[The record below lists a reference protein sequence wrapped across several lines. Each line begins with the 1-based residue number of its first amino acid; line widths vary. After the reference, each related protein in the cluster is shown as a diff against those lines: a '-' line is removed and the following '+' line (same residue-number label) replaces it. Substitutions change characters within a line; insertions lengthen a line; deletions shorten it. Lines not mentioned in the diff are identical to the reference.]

1 MPRTTAALNSFVS
14 GEFSAKLDGRTDF
27 EKYASGCKTLENML
41 VHPQGAAARRVG
53 TQFISEVKTSSA
65 KTRLIPFEFST
76 TQTYVLEFG
85 NTYIRMFKDKGQITE
100 GDVTVT
106 AITKANPGVVTAT
119 SHGYAD
125 GDIVILS
132 SVVGMTEVN
141 GKTFKVSNKDT
152 NTFELENVDGVDV
165 DTSGF
170 TTYSSGGDANKIYEI
185 VSPYLTA
192 ELFELKFAQSA
203 DVMYIVHPNHETMKL
218 SRTGHTAWTLTE
230 VAFTDGPYLSTNTT
244 ATTLTPASVGVA
256 TGVNITASAITGI
269 NGGVGWL
276 ATDVGRILK
285 FNSGKA
291 IITART
297 NTTVVVATIT
307 TAFTNTN
314 ATAAFNL
321 GAFSDTTGHPSCV
334 SFFEQRLVFAG
345 TTDEPQTLYFSKSG
359 DYENMTTG
367 TNADD
372 AMVYTIASN
381 QVNKIRYLKAV
392 RTLLIG
398 TTGGEFSVSADGTD
412 AAVTPTNVTIKRQSS
427 FGAANVDAQPA
438 GNAVLFLQRAKRKI
452 RELAYNYDSDG
463 YVAPDLT
470 ILNETVTNSGI
481 TEMAYQQAPDS
492 ILWCVRDDGVLAGL
506 TYQRTDNVVAW
517 HRHIIGGKSDTG
529 KNIIQQKINFTAN
542 GTIVNGTANSITL
555 ASHGLVTNDPIYYY
569 AAANPIT
576 GISSGSLYYVITT
589 DANTIKLSLTAALSA
604 AGTAIS
610 LTAPSTASTQSI
622 YQGVNISSNVIYSSA
637 HGLKT
642 GDIIFYDNVGTT
654 IGGLSEN
661 TSYYVS
667 RVDDNQFKLYSD
679 SNLVNVVSLTSAHTS
694 EQVDNIL
701 QNAKVESVATIS
713 GDLNEDELWI
723 VSQRWVNGAVRRFVE
738 CFSDFDFD
746 ETAPEDFKFLD
757 SHLSYSGVAVS
768 SLSGLDHLEGE
779 TVSILADGA
788 THATKVV
795 SSGAISLDRA
805 ATKVVVGL
813 PYSSVLQTMR
823 IEGGAGQ
830 YEGTAQ
836 GKIKRI
842 SKVVLRLFETVGAKV
857 GPSLDNL
864 ETVPFRTTS
873 GAMDLPVSTFLAGD
887 KEVEFADDYNTD
899 GFIFVKQEQP
909 LPLTILALYPTIVT
923 NDG

>member
-1 MPRTTAALNSFVS
+1 MPRTTASINSFVS

-53 TQFISEVKTSSA
+53 TQFIAEVKTSAA

-76 TQTYVLEFG
+76 TQTYILEFG
-85 NTYIRMFKDKGQITE
+85 NNYIRFFKDKGQI
-100 GDVTVT
+100 
-106 AITKANPGVVTAT
+106 
-119 SHGYAD
+119 
-125 GDIVILS
+125 
-132 SVVGMTEVN
+132 
-141 GKTFKVSNKDT
+141 F
-152 NTFELENVDGVDV
+152 
-165 DTSGF
+165 
-170 TTYSSGGDANKIYEI
+170 SSGSAYEI
-185 VSPYLTA
+185 STPYLTA
-192 ELFELKFAQSA
+192 ELFEIKFAQSA
-203 DVMYIVHPNHETMKL
+203 DVMFLCHPNHEVMKL
-218 SRTGHTAWTLTE
+218 SRTAHTSWTLTE
-230 VAFTDGPYLSTNTT
+230 VDFTDGPYLATNTT
-244 ATTLTPASVGVA
+244 DTTLTPQQTA
-256 TGVNITASAITGI
+256 TGTGKTITASAVTGI

-297 NTTVVVATIT
+297 NATVAVATIT
-307 TAFTNTN
+307 TAFTNTD

-321 GAFSDTTGHPSCV
+321 GAFSNTTGFPSCV

-438 GNAVLFLQRAKRKI
+438 GNAVLFLQAAKRKI

-470 ILNETVTNSGI
+470 ILNETVTKSGI
-481 TEMAYQQAPDS
+481 TEMAFQQSPDN
-492 ILWCVRDDGVLAGL
+492 ILWCVREDGVLAGL

-517 HRHIIGGKSDTG
+517 HRHILGGRSDTT
-529 KNIIQQKINFTAN
+529 KNIIQQQISFTAN
-542 GTIVNGTANSITL
+542 TTIVNGTNNTITL
-555 ASHGLVTNDPIYYY
+555 SSHGLATNDPIYYY

-576 GISSGSLYYVITT
+576 GISSGSLYYVIRT
-589 DANTIKLSLTAALSA
+589 DANTIKLATTAARSA

-610 LTAPSTASTQSI
+610 LTGPSTASTQFI
-622 YQGVNISSNVIYSSA
+622 YQGVNISSNVIYSDD
-637 HGLKT
+637 HGFKT

-661 TSYYVS
+661 VPYYVS
-667 RVDDNQFKLYSD
+667 RVDDDQFKLYTD
-679 SNLVNVVSLTSAHTS
+679 SKLVHVVSLTSAHTS
-694 EQVDNIL
+694 EQTDNIL
-701 QNAKVESVATIS
+701 QDAKVESIASIS
-713 GDLNEDELWI
+713 GDLNEDELWVI
-723 VSQRWVNGAVRRFVE
+723 TQRWVNGAIKRYVE
-738 CFSDFDFD
+738 CFSEFDFD

-768 SLSGLDHLEGE
+768 SVSGLSHLEGE
-779 TVSILADGA
+779 TVYILADGA

-795 SSGAISLDRA
+795 ASGAITLDRPSR
-805 ATKVVVGL
+805 KVTVGL
-813 PYSSVLQTMR
+813 PYNSVLQTMR
-823 IEGGAGQ
+823 IEAGAGQ

-842 SKVVLRLFETVGAKV
+842 SKVILRLFETVGAKV
-857 GPSLDNL
+857 GPSLDSL

-887 KEVEFADDYNTD
+887 KEVEFTDDYNTD
-899 GFIFVKQEQP
+899 GFIFVKQDQA
-909 LPLTILALYPTIVT
+909 LPLTVLALYPTIVT
-923 NDG
+923 SDG

>member
-1 MPRTTAALNSFVS
+1 MPRTTASLNSFVS

-27 EKYASGCKTLENML
+27 EKYSSGCKTLQNML

-53 TQFISEVKTSSA
+53 TQFISSVKTA
-65 KTRLIPFEFST
+65 ANKTRLIPFEFST
-76 TQTYVLEFG
+76 TQTYILEFG
-85 NTYIRMFKDKGQITE
+85 NQYIRFYKDKGQI
-100 GDVTVT
+100 
-106 AITKANPGVVTAT
+106 
-119 SHGYAD
+119 
-125 GDIVILS
+125 LS
-132 SVVGMTEVN
+132 SG
-141 GKTFKVSNKDT
+141 S
-152 NTFELENVDGVDV
+152 
-165 DTSGF
+165 
-170 TTYSSGGDANKIYEI
+170 AYEI
-185 VSPYLTA
+185 STPYLTA
-192 ELFELKFAQSA
+192 ELFDIKFAQSA
-203 DVMYIVHPNHETMKL
+203 DVMYLVHPNHEAMKL
-218 SRTGHTAWTLTE
+218 SRTDHTAWSLDQVE
-230 VAFTDGPYLSTNTT
+230 FTDGPYLPINTT
-244 ATTLTPASVGVA
+244 ATTLTPASSGTG
-256 TGVNITASAITGI
+256 TGVNITASAVTGI
-269 NGGVGWL
+269 NGGDGFQT
-276 ATDVGRILK
+276 TDVGRIIS

-291 IITART
+291 KITSRT
-297 NTTVVVATIT
+297 STTVVVCTIT
-307 TAFTNTN
+307 TAFANTD
-314 ATAAFNL
+314 AKDDWKL

-345 TTDEPQTLYFSKSG
+345 TTDEPQTIYFSKSG

-412 AAVTPTNVTIKRQSS
+412 AAVTPTNITIKRQSS

-470 ILNETVTNSGI
+470 ILNETVTKSGI
-481 TEMAYQQAPDS
+481 TEMAYQQSPDS
-492 ILWCVRDDGVLAGL
+492 ILWCVRNDGVFSGL

-517 HRHIIGGKSDTG
+517 HRHILGGKSDTT
-529 KNIIQQKINFTAN
+529 KNIIQQQISFTAN
-542 GTIVNGTANSITL
+542 TTVVNGTNNTITL
-555 ASHGLVTNDPIYYY
+555 TSHGLATNDPIYYY

-576 GISSGSLYYVITT
+576 GISSGKLYFVIRT
-589 DANTIKLSLTAALSA
+589 DANTIKLATTAANSA

-610 LTAPSTASTQSI
+610 LTGPSTASTQFI
-622 YQGVNISSNVIYSSA
+622 YQGINISSNVIYSND
-637 HGLKT
+637 HGFET
-642 GDIIFYDNVGTT
+642 GDIIFYDNTGTA

-661 TSYYVS
+661 ISYYVS
-667 RVDDNQFKLYSD
+667 RVDDDQFKLYTD
-679 SNLVNVVSLTSAHTS
+679 SKLTSVVTLTSAKTT
-694 EQVDNIL
+694 EQTDNIL
-701 QNAKVESVATIS
+701 QDAKVESVATIS
-713 GDLNEDELWI
+713 GDLNEDELWVI
-723 VSQRWVNGAVRRFVE
+723 VQRFVNGAVVRHIE

-788 THATKVV
+788 THSTKIV
-795 SSGAISLDRA
+795 SSGAVSLDRA
-805 ATKVVVGL
+805 SRKVVIGL
-813 PYSSVLQTMR
+813 PYNSVLQTMR
-823 IEGGAGQ
+823 IEAGAGQ
-830 YEGTAQ
+830 TEGTAQ

-842 SKVVLRLFETVGAKV
+842 SKVILRLFETVGAKV
-857 GPSLDNL
+857 GPTLDSL

-873 GAMDLPVSTFLAGD
+873 SAMDLPVSTFLAGD
-887 KEVEFADDYNTD
+887 KEVEFTDDYNTD
-899 GFIFVKQEQP
+899 GFIVVKQDQP
-909 LPLTILALYPTIVT
+909 LPLTVLALYPTIVT

>member
-1 MPRTTAALNSFVS
+1 MPRTTASLNSFVS
-14 GEFSAKLDGRTDF
+14 GEFSAKMDGRIDF
-27 EKYASGCKTLENML
+27 DKYSSGCKTLQNML

-53 TQFISEVKTSSA
+53 TQFISEVKDSSA

-100 GDVTVT
+100 SDVTVS
-106 AITKANPGVVTAT
+106 AITQANPAVVTAN
-119 SHGYAD
+119 SHGFSN
-125 GDIVILS
+125 GDFVILS

-141 GKTFKVSNKDT
+141 GKTFKVADKTT
-152 NTFELENVDGVDV
+152 NTFELQDVDGTDINS
-165 DTSGF
+165 SGF
-170 TTYSSGGDANKIYEI
+170 TAYSSGGDANRIYQI
-185 VSPYLTA
+185 TSPYLTA

-203 DVMYIVHPNHETMKL
+203 DVMYLTHPNHEVMKL
-218 SRTGHTAWTLTE
+218 SRTAHTSWTLTE
-230 VAFTDGPYLSTNTT
+230 VEFTDGPYLSENTT
-244 ATTLTPASVGVA
+244 TTTLTPASASTG
-256 TGVNITASAITGI
+256 TGVNITASATTGI
-269 NGGVGWL
+269 NGGSGWL
-276 ATDVGRILK
+276 ATDVGRIIS

-291 IITART
+291 KITART
-297 NTTVVVATIT
+297 NTTVVVVTIT
-307 TAFTNTN
+307 TAFANTD
-314 ATAAFNL
+314 AKTDWKL

-412 AAVTPTNVTIKRQSS
+412 AAVTPVNIQIRRQSS

-438 GNAVLFLQRAKRKI
+438 GNAILFLQRAKRKI
-452 RELAYNYDSDG
+452 RELAYNYDTDG

-470 ILNETVTNSGI
+470 ILNETITNSGVN
-481 TEMAYQQAPDS
+481 EMAYQQAPDS
-492 ILWCVRDDGVLAGL
+492 ILWCVRDDGILSGL

-517 HRHIIGGKSDTG
+517 HRHIVGGKSDTT
-529 KNIIQQKINFTAN
+529 KNIIQQQISFTAN
-542 GTIVNGTANSITL
+542 GTIVSTSNNTITL
-555 ASHGLVTNDPIYYY
+555 SSHGLSTNDPIYYY

-576 GISSGSLYYVITT
+576 GLTSGSLYYVIAT
-589 DANTIKLSLTAALSA
+589 DSNTIKLATTAANSA
-604 AGTAIS
+604 AGTAIT
-610 LTAPSTASTQSI
+610 LTAPGTASTQYI
-622 YQGVNISSNVIYSSA
+622 YQGVNISNNVIYSA
-637 HGLKT
+637 DHGFET
-642 GDIIFYDNVGTT
+642 GDIIFYDNTGTA

-661 TSYYVS
+661 IEYYVS
-667 RVDDNQFKLYSD
+667 RVDDDQFKLYTD
-679 SNLVNVVSLTSAHTS
+679 SKLTSVVSLTSAHTS
-694 EQVDNIL
+694 EQTDNIL
-701 QNAKVESVATIS
+701 QDAKVESVATIS
-713 GDLNEDELWI
+713 GDLNEDELWVI
-723 VSQRWVNGAVRRFVE
+723 TQRWVNGSVRRYVE

-746 ETAPEDFKFLD
+746 ETAPEDFKFVD

-788 THATKVV
+788 THAQKVV
-795 SSGAISLDRA
+795 NSGSISLNRSA
-805 ATKVVVGL
+805 RKVVVGL
-813 PYSSVLQTMR
+813 PYNSVLQTMR

-830 YEGTAQ
+830 TEGTAQ

-842 SKVVLRLFETVGAKV
+842 SKIVLRLFETVGAKV

-873 GAMDLPVSTFLAGD
+873 GAMDLPVSTFIAGD
-887 KEVEFADDYNTD
+887 KEVEFSDDYNTD
-899 GFIFVKQEQP
+899 GFIFVKQDQA
-909 LPLTILALYPTIVT
+909 LPLTVLALYPTIVT